1 MLKNRSYILI
11 LISLLLF
18 CSGCST
24 IKRFLPK
31 KKNTSDEISY
41 ELIENLSTAFSE
53 GKLQALEEMIAI
65 YNDTNQPF
73 DVRMAAGRALA
84 ATQHPTALN
93 ALSETVGEAAAL
105 NITFMVASIELL
117 AQFRDDP
124 RAADAMVAAMNR
136 VEEKTNT
143 LQMALVQNLNKV
155 RTKDQVLAL
164 LDLYEVSKNNFNRTE
179 KLLTETLGAL
189 GTDEVVPILTQ
200 ISRNPSVR
208 IGIRNRALE
217 ILGKKDPSQVA
228 GAFAELLGDPETNL
242 EVRDFALDTMKGVK
256 EENLILALLQT
267 YRTGKDQYY
276 NILNTLLE
284 ALGEFDDPDIR
295 RAVLE
300 VGINNEYPLQ
310 IREKAISKLPDVSD
324 ERVIPSLMPIL
335 SDYNEFKLHD
345 IVIQA
350 VKDFG
355 EYDKYEQEIK
365 RRTFEAHQKAES
377 TKND

>member
-1 MLKNRSYILI
+1 MLKNKSYILI

-41 ELIENLSTAFSE
+41 ELIENLSTSFSE